1 MAKNKQT
8 PEMIQHLTLTAFP
21 GDQIAAVH
29 ELTEG
34 LCNAAYMIELS
45 SGIKT
50 VLKISSADHT
60 GLLRNEIDMPETEVA
75 ALQFVSEK
83 GTVKVPKVY
92 YYDFSQTVCTGK
104 FFFMEALEGSSFVS
118 AGYMLSDNEREGI
131 YRTIGGII
139 KDLSQIKSERF
150 GHLVCAEKQ
159 YDTLFELIFQM
170 ISNVLDDADD
180 KNIDLG
186 VNGTEVLDRLRNDK
200 PIFDE
205 VTESTLIHED
215 MWEGNVFIKDGSV
228 VGIIDWERAM
238 WGDPLM
244 EEYFRNHH
252 YVEAFYEG
260 YGRSEFTENEKK
272 RTYWYDLF
280 LFLTMLTE
288 PAYREYEDPHCNDW
302 VLPSL
307 KTACEK
313 LIIHYRG

>member
-8 PEMIQHLTLTAFP
+8 SEMIRRLAHTAFP
-21 GDQIAAVH
+21 NDQIAAVD

-50 VLKISSADHT
+50 VLKISSAGNF
-60 GLLRNEIDMPETEVA
+60 GLLRNETDLPETEVA
-75 ALQFVSEK
+75 ALKLVNEK
-83 GTVKVPKVY
+83 GLVKVPKVY

-104 FFFMEALEGSSFVS
+104 FFFMEALEGNSFTSV
-118 AGYMLSDNEREGI
+118 GYMLSDNERESI
-131 YRTIGGII
+131 YRRIGKIVKELSRI
-139 KDLSQIKSERF
+139 KAKRF
-150 GHLVCAEKQ
+150 GSLVSTEKQ
-159 YDTLFELIFQM
+159 YDTLFELVFQM
-170 ISNVLDDADD
+170 LSNVLDDAAD

-186 VNGTEVLDRLRNDK
+186 VSGIEILDRLRSDK
-200 PIFDE
+200 RIFDE

-215 MWEGNVFIKDGSV
+215 MWEGNVFIKDGTV
-228 VGIIDWERAM
+228 AGIIDWERSM

-252 YVEAFYEG
+252 HVDSFYEG
-260 YGRSEFTENEKK
+260 YGRSELTENEVK

-288 PAYREYEDPHCNDW
+288 PEYREYEDKNCNDW

-313 LIIHYRG
+313 LMINYRR